1 MPRAIYRTL
10 GKTFSECQRRHSA
23 KKNSRQR
30 RCSVDGAFAECR
42 QLGHS
47 AKTFFFSKTLC
58 RVPRRRA
65 LGKTIFNFFKKL
77 FAECLPSLVLD
88 KDFLLFLKKNLCRVQ
103 CPGTRQ
109 SFPALPSAM
118 TIALGK
124 STETAIFFVFCIPL
138 TQTVQIYITCHIYI
152 TNITIITYISQRN
165 HFHTL
170 YHNHNSNNNISQP
183 QVKYHN
189 HKSQIHNH
197 SPSSPS
203 TSHNHK

>member
-1 MPRAIYRTL
+1 MYW
-10 GKTFSECQRRHSA
+10 HST
-23 KKNSRQR
+23 KFPS
-30 RCSVDGAFAECR
+30 FAEC
-42 QLGHS
+42 HDH
-47 AKTFFFSKTLC
+47 C
-58 RVPRRRA
+58 
-65 LGKTIFNFFKKL
+65 
-77 FAECLPSLVLD
+77 
-88 KDFLLFLKKNLCRVQ
+88 
-103 CPGTRQ
+103 TRQ
-109 SFPALPSAM
+109 INRNCKF
-118 TIALGK
+118 
-124 STETAIFFVFCIPL
+124 FFVFCIPL

-203 TSHNHK
+203 TSHNHKWSSSPSTWRSTTPQKSGLWHDGEAKAPSFGDAWVGLFEPPTEAVKRIRGCMCEIHLVSFYVKHWCMS

>member
-1 MPRAIYRTL
+1 M
-10 GKTFSECQRRHSA
+10 
-23 KKNSRQR
+23 
-30 RCSVDGAFAECR
+30 
-42 QLGHS
+42 
-47 AKTFFFSKTLC
+47 
-58 RVPRRRA
+58 
-65 LGKTIFNFFKKL
+65 
-77 FAECLPSLVLD
+77 
-88 KDFLLFLKKNLCRVQ
+88 Q
-103 CPGTRQ
+103 CPGARQ
-109 SFPALPSAM
+109 SFPALPSVM

-124 STETAIFFVFCIPL
+124 STEIVIFLFFCIPL

-203 TSHNHK
+203 TSHNHKWSSSPSTWRSTTPQKGGLWHDGEAKAPSFGDAWAGLFEPADGSCKKDKRLHVWDSSSKFLCEALVYVIASASM